1 MASDMH
7 GDITST
13 LGARIA
19 AGEVPPG
26 SVLTLAQLE
35 RDHDASRTVVREA
48 VRVLESIGMVRSRRR
63 VGITVQSREDWEANS
78 PQVIEWNLQGPFRQ
92 QQLEALMEL
101 RVAVEPTAA
110 MLAAGRATPAQR
122 AELRR
127 LADRLRELSDRGLGA
142 SDDFLQADVEFHSL
156 LLCASRN
163 PQLRALCDPVR
174 EVLTGRSRLGMT
186 PATPAAGTVAEHSA
200 VADAIARGDA
210 DEAEHHSREHMRSV
224 RSEIR
229 ADGSLG

>member
-13 LGARIA
+13 LGTRIA
-19 AGEVPPG
+19 AGDVPPG
-26 SVLTLAQLE
+26 SVVTLAQLE

-63 VGITVQSREDWEANS
+63 VGITVQPREEWEANS
-78 PQVIEWNLQGPFRQ
+78 PQVIAWNLQGPFRQ

-110 MLAAGRATPAQR
+110 MLAASRATHAQR

-127 LADRLRELSDRGLGA
+127 LADRLRKLSDAGRGA
-142 SDDFLQADVEFHSL
+142 SDDFLLADVEFHSL
-156 LLCASRN
+156 LLSASGN
-163 PQLRALCDPVR
+163 PQLRALCAPVR
-174 EVLTGRSRLGMT
+174 EVLMGRSRLGMT
-186 PATPAAGTVAEHSA
+186 PETPAKGTVEEHGA
-200 VADAIARGDA
+200 VADAIARGDG
-210 DEAEHHSREHMRSV
+210 DEAERHSREHMRAV